1 MLIDRIYS
9 DKEIRVIVE
18 RGLDAAAVAE
28 WPWVALPDYVIA
40 VARVNCMEDKHDP
53 YVQEDLEEA
62 TRLRRGL
69 RTHWGLLVVDQKEDE
84 EGLITA
90 VIGYLA
96 ADPYV
101 ELSRLRRNGD
111 TAGIFLSD
119 LVSFEF
125 TKAVGG
131 VLDGGG
137 WDWAD
142 NDGTGQFLSVMWFQ
156 EVGEG
161 WEGAPNAYSMG
172 SAILRADVTEI
183 SLRCQ
188 QPRYLA
194 DLRDGIGA
202 GRHVTRAV
210 LN

>member
-1 MLIDRIYS
+1 MLIDKIYS
-9 DKEIRVIVE
+9 DKEINVIVE

-40 VARVNCMEDKHDP
+40 VASVNCMEDKHDP
-53 YVQEDLEEA
+53 YVQEALEEA

-69 RTHWGLLVVDQKEDE
+69 RTHWGLLVVDQTEDE
-84 EGLITA
+84 EGLLTE

-101 ELSRLRRNGD
+101 ELSHLRRNGE
-111 TAGIFLSD
+111 TVGTFLSD
-119 LVSFEF
+119 VVSFEF

-137 WDWAD
+137 WDWD
-142 NDGTGQFLSVMWFQ
+142 GNDGTGEFLRVQWFQ
-156 EVGEG
+156 EVGVG
-161 WEGAPNAYSMG
+161 WEGAPNAYSMS
-172 SAILRADVTEI
+172 SAILRANVAEI
-183 SLRCQ
+183 SRRCQ
-188 QPRYLA
+188 QPEYLA

-202 GRHVTRAV
+202 GRHVSRAV
-210 LN
+210 LH